1 MSDKFQN
8 KYRIASA
15 RLPGWDYGWNAPYFI
30 TICTKDRECFFGEI
44 VNGQMNLSKT
54 GVIADLM
61 WYEIKNHA
69 KGVELGEFIVMPNH
83 VHGIILLNGNDER
96 PPVIPN
102 CNGDGVPP
110 VETRHALSL
119 EQNDHLDPNETR
131 HDPNETRHDPNETRR
146 DSNKTRRDPNE
157 ARHDQNETR
166 HALSLQNTTP
176 AQQRFQ
182 NQGKNTLSSIVG
194 GYKAAVTKHANRLKF
209 DFAWQPRFYDHIIRD
224 EQSFQTIS
232 NYILNNA
239 QNWSQDKFF
248 K

>member
-15 RLPGWDYGWNAPYFI
+15 RLPGWDYGWNASYFI

-44 VNGQMNLSKT
+44 VNGEMNLSKT

-69 KGVELGEFIVMPNH
+69 KGVELDEFIVMPNH
-83 VHGIILLNGNDER
+83 VHGIITLNGEDER
-96 PPVIPN
+96 PPTILN
-102 CNGDGVPP
+102 ANGDSNVETRHALSPKKQNDNSI

-119 EQNDHLDPNETR
+119 
-131 HDPNETRHDPNETRR
+131 
-146 DSNKTRRDPNE
+146 
-157 ARHDQNETR
+157 
-166 HALSLQNTTP
+166 P

-182 NQGKNTLSSIVG
+182 NQGKNTISSIVG

-209 DFAWQPRFYDHIIRD
+209 DFAWQPRFHDHIIRD

-232 NYILNNA
+232 NYIINNA
-239 QNWSQDKFF
+239 QNWSEDKFF
-248 K
+248 R

>member
-15 RLPGWDYGWNAPYFI
+15 RLPGWDYGWNGSYFI

-44 VNGQMNLSKT
+44 VNGEMNLSKT

-69 KGVELGEFIVMPNH
+69 KDVELDEFIVMPNH
-83 VHGIILLNGNDER
+83 VHGIITLNGEDER
-96 PPVIPN
+96 PPTILN
-102 CNGDGVPP
+102 ANGDSNVETRHALSPKKQNDNSI

-119 EQNDHLDPNETR
+119 
-131 HDPNETRHDPNETRR
+131 
-146 DSNKTRRDPNE
+146 
-157 ARHDQNETR
+157 
-166 HALSLQNTTP
+166 P
-176 AQQRFQ
+176 AQQCFQ
-182 NQGKNTLSSIVG
+182 NQGKNTISSIVG

-209 DFAWQPRFYDHIIRD
+209 DFAWQPRFHDHIIRD

-232 NYILNNA
+232 NYIINNA
-239 QNWSQDKFF
+239 QNWSEDKFF

>member
-1 MSDKFQN
+1 MTDKFQN

-15 RLPGWDYGWNAPYFI
+15 RLPEWDYGWNAPYFV

-44 VNGQMNLSKT
+44 VNGKMNLSKT

-69 KGVELGEFIVMPNH
+69 KDIELGEFIVMPNH
-83 VHGIILLNGNDER
+83 VHGIITLNGNDER
-96 PPVIPN
+96 PTIIPN
-102 CNGDGVPP
+102 GNDDRSP

-119 EQNDHLDPNETR
+119 PPKN
-131 HDPNETRHDPNETRR
+131 
-146 DSNKTRRDPNE
+146 
-157 ARHDQNETR
+157 
-166 HALSLQNTTP
+166 P

-194 GYKAAVTKHANRLKF
+194 GYKSAVTKHANRLKL

-224 EQSFQTIS
+224 AQSFQTIS

-239 QNWSQDKFF
+239 QNWSEDKFF

>member
-8 KYRIASA
+8 KYRIAST
-15 RLPGWDYGWNAPYFI
+15 RLSGWDYGWNAPYFI

-44 VNGQMNLSKT
+44 VNGEMNLSKT

-69 KGVELGEFIVMPNH
+69 KDIELGEFIVMPNH
-83 VHGIILLNGNDER
+83 VHGIITLNGDPRVRNDH
-96 PPVIPN
+96 P
-102 CNGDGVPP
+102 DST
-110 VETRHALSL
+110 VETTHALSL
-119 EQNDHLDPNETR
+119 PQNDRSDP
-131 HDPNETRHDPNETRR
+131 
-146 DSNKTRRDPNE
+146 K
-157 ARHDQNETR
+157 ETR
-166 HALSLQNTTP
+166 HALSLQQKTP

-182 NQGKNTLSSIVG
+182 NQGKNTISSIIG
-194 GYKAAVTKHANRLKF
+194 GYKSAVTKHANRLKL
-209 DFAWQPRFYDHIIRD
+209 DFAWQSRFHDHIIRD

-232 NYILNNA
+232 NYILNNP

>member
-1 MSDKFQN
+1 MTDKFQN
-8 KYRIASA
+8 TYRIASA
-15 RLPGWDYGWNAPYFI
+15 RLPGWDYGWNAPYFV

-44 VNGQMNLSKT
+44 VNGEMNLSKT

-83 VHGIILLNGNDER
+83 VHGIITLNGDSGVQNDH
-96 PPVIPN
+96 P
-102 CNGDGVPP
+102 DST
-110 VETRHALSL
+110 VETTHALSL
-119 EQNDHLDPNETR
+119 PQIDQPGPNDIRRGSHPVET
-131 HDPNETRHDPNETRR
+131 T
-146 DSNKTRRDPNE
+146 
-157 ARHDQNETR
+157 
-166 HALSLQNTTP
+166 HALSLQSKQSPIVESQKTP

-194 GYKAAVTKHANRLKF
+194 GYKSAVTKHANRLKL

-224 EQSFQTIS
+224 EQSFRTIS
-232 NYILNNA
+232 NYILNNPQSWA
-239 QNWSQDKFF
+239 QDKFF

>member
-15 RLPGWDYGWNAPYFI
+15 RLPGWDYGWNGSYFI

-44 VNGQMNLSKT
+44 VNGEMNLSKT

-69 KGVELGEFIVMPNH
+69 KGVELDEFIVMPNH
-83 VHGIILLNGNDER
+83 VHGIITLNGEDER
-96 PPVIPN
+96 PPTILN
-102 CNGDGVPP
+102 ANGDSN

-119 EQNDHLDPNETR
+119 PQQNDNPPSNENNMNDR
-131 HDPNETRHDPNETRR
+131 
-146 DSNKTRRDPNE
+146 
-157 ARHDQNETR
+157 ETR
-166 HALSLQNTTP
+166 HALSLP

-182 NQGKNTLSSIVG
+182 NQGKNTISSIVG

-209 DFAWQPRFYDHIIRD
+209 DFAWQPRFHDHIIRD

-232 NYILNNA
+232 NYIINNA
-239 QNWSQDKFF
+239 QNWSEDKFF